1 MSDFQKDDFFTIN
14 KKYFEHI
21 INDKNDYLHPSGFL
35 NTNIKSIQK
44 FDNITIDKSNFIEY
58 RNDSTSNILEYKD
71 IIQNL
76 FHHWDNYFY
85 DNDELTICHSVTI
98 GSIAVL
104 DFLYKN
110 HIRSIIFETPV
121 YYATLIQAEQMNF
134 NITKIPSFYKDNFIS
149 PLTVS
154 SIEPKVYWITQPR
167 ISLGINQDIQYIE
180 NIINKL
186 REVDYLV
193 IDEATELMFPSH
205 LSFTTK
211 YTNKNI
217 IKIRSI
223 FKGMGLNGPR
233 ISTIIH
239 PKVMKN
245 DLNLSLWIYQG
256 GLDIF
261 SLELI
266 KKTANINYFKSI
278 LNTSLEQVIQTK
290 QRLKKHVL
298 GSNLQLSNMQNGYIG
313 SLIFKYNNGKEY
325 QENRELLLKLLS
337 KNRIVVTLGA
347 SMNFAYDKNFEF
359 IRLNYYIHQEH
370 LADTIDIMKTF
381 EKHF

>member
-1 MSDFQKDDFFTIN
+1 
-14 KKYFEHI
+14 
-21 INDKNDYLHPSGFL
+21 
-35 NTNIKSIQK
+35 
-44 FDNITIDKSNFIEY
+44 
-58 RNDSTSNILEYKD
+58 
-71 IIQNL
+71 
-76 FHHWDNYFY
+76 
-85 DNDELTICHSVTI
+85 
-98 GSIAVL
+98 
-104 DFLYKN
+104 
-110 HIRSIIFETPV
+110 
-121 YYATLIQAEQMNF
+121 
-134 NITKIPSFYKDNFIS
+134 
-149 PLTVS
+149 
-154 SIEPKVYWITQPR
+154 
-167 ISLGINQDIQYIE
+167 
-180 NIINKL
+180 
-186 REVDYLV
+186 
-193 IDEATELMFPSH
+193 
-205 LSFTTK
+205 
-211 YTNKNI
+211 
-217 IKIRSI
+217 
-223 FKGMGLNGPR
+223 MGLNGPR

>member
-205 LSFTTK
+205 LSLLL
-211 YTNKNI
+211 NI
-217 IKIRSI
+217 QIKILLKYEVFLR
-223 FKGMGLNGPR
+223 
-233 ISTIIH
+233 
-239 PKVMKN
+239 VW
-245 DLNLSLWIYQG
+245 DLMV
-256 GLDIF
+256 
-261 SLELI
+261 LE
-266 KKTANINYFKSI
+266 F
-278 LNTSLEQVIQTK
+278 
-290 QRLKKHVL
+290 
-298 GSNLQLSNMQNGYIG
+298 LQLFIQ
-313 SLIFKYNNGKEY
+313 
-325 QENRELLLKLLS
+325 KL
-337 KNRIVVTLGA
+337 
-347 SMNFAYDKNFEF
+347 
-359 IRLNYYIHQEH
+359 
-370 LADTIDIMKTF
+370 
-381 EKHF
+381 